1 MIGFHDSLIPRIIQ
15 STTNIFVFTL
25 IKSPIRNTLHTQLFI
40 FLMYLRRAYMVPCVD
55 VGALY
60 VWTKLTI
67 CGVSRHP
74 VFFNINQFVLV
85 SRWIIKDNLRK
96 PWPYCLNYDAS
107 ASVF

>member
-1 MIGFHDSLIPRIIQ
+1 
-15 STTNIFVFTL
+15 
-25 IKSPIRNTLHTQLFI
+25 
-40 FLMYLRRAYMVPCVD
+40 MVPCVD

-60 VWTKLTI
+60 VLTKLTI

-96 PWPYCLNYDAS
+96 PWPYCLNYDGS